1 MEETVMVVEE
11 VAKANVNVK
20 KIVIIGGLLLVAG
33 LGAVAL
39 VKKIRKG
46 KSVSILT
53 EGDKPEAV
61 QAEGSN

>member
-11 VAKANVNVK
+11 VAKANGNVK
-20 KIVIIGGLLLVAG
+20 KVIIIGAALLVTG
-33 LGAVAL
+33 LAVVAV

-46 KSVSILT
+46 KTLSVLT